1 MTRQRLSAR
10 VRANRLNAQRS
21 TGPKT
26 AQGKARSS
34 RNAKIHGL
42 SCAPGLFADP
52 TIEPL
57 AALFAGDDAPPD
69 LLQAARLLAEGDAK
83 VRRARQM
90 VAETLET
97 LLSDNPASKSLTE
110 ILDGFDHHLSD
121 MLDPET
127 RAWIRGDAPVDGE
140 EVRLVLRIRRLG
152 LKMRREQAAE
162 LARRLRRF
170 IGYEKRAAAR
180 RLIDT
185 REFLLR
191 KHAP

>member
-1 MTRQRLSAR
+1 
-10 VRANRLNAQRS
+10 
-21 TGPKT
+21 
-26 AQGKARSS
+26 
-34 RNAKIHGL
+34 L
-42 SCAPGLFADP
+42 SCAPGLSHDP

-57 AALFAGDDAPPD
+57 AALLAGDDASPD
-69 LLQAARLLAEGDAK
+69 LLQAARLLAEGDVK

-97 LLSDNPASKSLTE
+97 LLIDNPASKSLTE
-110 ILDGFDHHLSD
+110 ILDGFDHHLAD
-121 MLDPET
+121 MLDPEA
-127 RAWIRGDAPVDGE
+127 RAWIRGDAPVDAK

-152 LKMRREQAAE
+152 LKLRREQADA
-162 LARRLRRF
+162 LSRRLRLYTR
-170 IGYEKRAAAR
+170 YEKRAAAR